1 MDIKIRYKDQR
12 IETFHNMT
20 NFEIGINWIHF
31 DSDEGYQCVHKNEII
46 DFFICIIVRIETT
59 DLESKESNQFLYA
72 VMAVL
77 ALLSILV
84 YFLY

>member
-1 MDIKIRYKDQR
+1 MDIKVRYKDQR

-20 NFEIGINWIHF
+20 NLKIGVNWIHF
-31 DSDEGYQCVHKNEII
+31 DSDEGFKSINKNEMM
-46 DFFICIIVRIETT
+46 DYTYVETETT

-72 VMAVL
+72 VMIVV

-84 YFLY
+84 YFLF